1 MYSVLCLESQNDS
14 RNMHPEL
21 IVFVAVW
28 LQDLD
33 GLEVKELVNP
43 IVRSLPQLTYFFAE
57 FGQQQ
62 AWSHV
67 CALPSS
73 PSPPHKPPRHPSHRC
88 LRSAVQCMMYG
99 PVPPRPKKTGIVRS
113 RNGCKGCRERRT
125 KVGLVSKVWLC
136 DSLISDIVR

>member
-1 MYSVLCLESQNDS
+1 MYSVLCLESQNDC

-57 FGQQQ
+57 FAQQE
-62 AWSHV
+62 A
-67 CALPSS
+67 
-73 PSPPHKPPRHPSHRC
+73 
-88 LRSAVQCMMYG
+88 
-99 PVPPRPKKTGIVRS
+99 
-113 RNGCKGCRERRT
+113 
-125 KVGLVSKVWLC
+125 
-136 DSLISDIVR
+136 